1 MEIKSHNAIDAELLA
16 AAKSGDQRAYTA
28 LLEKY
33 RNSIFHIIL
42 KIVKSPE
49 DAEDLTIETFAKA
62 FDRLYQYSPEY
73 AFSTWLFKIASN
85 TSIDFLRRKSID
97 KVSLDRQDAS
107 ITDNI
112 KFSTD
117 NDPEMDLIKS
127 QRQDKLQKAVN
138 DMDEIFSRVIQ
149 LRYFKEYNYEEISAE
164 LGIPVATIK
173 VQLYRARKL
182 LLKKLSEEKDK
193 W

>member
-138 DMDEIFSRVIQ
+138 DMDEIFSRGIQ